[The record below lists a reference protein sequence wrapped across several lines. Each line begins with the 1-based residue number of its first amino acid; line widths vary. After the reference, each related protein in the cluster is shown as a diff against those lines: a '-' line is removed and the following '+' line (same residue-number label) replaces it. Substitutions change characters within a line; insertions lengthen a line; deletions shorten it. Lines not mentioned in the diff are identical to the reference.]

1 MRKTIL
7 FTGDS
12 ISDGNR
18 YKEEKDR
25 GDLNHQIGH
34 SYVYVL
40 DALLSSRYPEKEL
53 TFLNRGISGNRVI
66 ELYGR
71 IYEDMIS
78 LNPDIVSIL
87 VGVND
92 GPQAEHGRHA
102 TGKAYGSLYRMMLK
116 ELKEVHPNVQ
126 IVLMEPFIGQNGPI
140 YDKDHKRWFE
150 CIEYYQKE
158 VRSIADEFDAIFVP
172 LQEMFDKACEKRETS
187 YWIWDG
193 VHPTEAGHGLIARQW
208 LKYAGY
214 LIGGNEDE
222 IYKI

>member
-1 MRKTIL
+1 MGKTIL

-18 YKEEKDR
+18 YKAEKDR

-40 DALLSSRYPEKEL
+40 DALLGSRYPQKEL

-71 IYEDMIS
+71 IYEDMIA

-102 TGKAYGSLYRMMLK
+102 TGKAYGSLYRMMLR
-116 ELKEVHPNVQ
+116 ELKEAHPNVK
-126 IVLMEPFIGQNGPI
+126 IVLMEPFIGQNGPV
-140 YDKDHKRWFE
+140 YDKDYKSWFE
-150 CIEYYQKE
+150 CISVYQKE
-158 VRSIADEFDAIFVP
+158 VRSIAEEFNAVFVP

-208 LKYAGY
+208 MKYAGH
-214 LIGGNEDE
+214 LIGGNEDAIYE
-222 IYKI
+222 I

>member
-1 MRKTIL
+1 MSTRIL

-34 SYVYVL
+34 SYVYVIN
-40 DALLSSRYPEKEL
+40 ALMGSRYPEKEL
-53 TFLNRGISGNRVI
+53 EFFNRGISGNRVI

-71 IYEDMIS
+71 IYEDMIA
-78 LNPDIVSIL
+78 LKPDVVSIL

-102 TGKAYGSLYRMMLK
+102 TGAAYGTLYRMMLR
-116 ELKEVHPNVQ
+116 ELKEACPDVKL
-126 IVLMEPFIGQNGPI
+126 VLMEPFIGKEGPV
-140 YDKDHKRWFE
+140 YDNDYRSWAE
-150 CIEYYQKE
+150 CIGAYQKE
-158 VRSIADEFDAIFVP
+158 VREIAEEFHAVFVP
-172 LQEMFDKACEKRETS
+172 LQEMFDKACEKRKTH

-193 VHPTEAGHGLIARQW
+193 IHPTEAGHGLIARQW
-208 LKYAGY
+208 LKYAGH
-214 LIGGNEDE
+214 LTGGNEDE